1 VYISGVD
8 SSTRTAVVTFL
19 IAAIVCGVLYA
30 IAVPPFAGPDEK
42 SHFLRA
48 WWVSEGHVLA
58 LRDGH
63 RVGFMLPADVVNIRE
78 PFAASSTADRADIR
92 AGLRAPAAHEPRVF
106 HHDPDHA
113 IASVLPYIPQGLGI
127 ALGRAFGVSP
137 LLCAYFGRWM
147 NLIAGI
153 ALIAFA
159 VRLLPAYRWLLIVL
173 ALTPMSNYL
182 RVTLSGDVV
191 TIALSYLFIALAA
204 RALFL
209 DEGMDGGMISP
220 RLWAAITIAGG
231 LLCLTKVTYIP
242 LAMLPLAVPSRRF
255 ASNATAW
262 RARAIQAGVAIVAA
276 FVSSR
281 IASYYWEP
289 FRDDVTAPREQF
301 AYILGHPL
309 AFVKVLYLEHVVH
322 ARWYLVSMI
331 GDLGSA
337 GFTIVLPKLLVL
349 FCLLAMLALLIL
361 DTNPRVHV
369 TPLQRVYTAVL
380 CAGSTFAIALAIYT
394 TWNLVGA
401 DHIDGLQGRYY
412 LPFVPAAAFIVHRA
426 VGGLAQRWRMATAI
440 AAAAIVN
447 AVALNIILHQWYR

>member
-1 VYISGVD
+1 MYISGVD
-8 SSTRTAVVTFL
+8 PSPRAAVLTFL
-19 IAAIVCGVLYA
+19 IASAVCGVLYA
-30 IAVPPFAGPDEK
+30 IVIPPFAGPDEK

-78 PFAASSTADRADIR
+78 PFAASSTVDRADIR
-92 AGLRAPAAHEPRVF
+92 AGLRAPAAHEPRIF

-113 IASVLPYIPQGLGI
+113 IASVFPYIPQGLGI

-137 LLCAYFGRWM
+137 LLCACFGRWM
-147 NLIAGI
+147 NLLAGI
-153 ALIAFA
+153 ALTAFA
-159 VRLLPAYRWLLIVL
+159 VWLLPAYRWLLIVL

-209 DEGMDGGMISP
+209 DDGLVSP

-255 ASNATAW
+255 ASAAAAW
-262 RARAIQAGVAIVAA
+262 RARAIQAGIALAAA

-309 AFVKVLYLEHVVH
+309 AFLKVLYLEHVVH
-322 ARWYLVSMI
+322 ARWYLISMI
-331 GDLGSA
+331 GDLGS
-337 GFTIVLPKLLVL
+337 GEFIVVLPKLLVL

-361 DTNPRVHV
+361 DTNPQVHV
-369 TPLQRVYTAVL
+369 TPLQRVYTAIL
-380 CAGSTFAIALAIYT
+380 CAGSTFAIALAVYT
-394 TWNLVGA
+394 TWNFVGA

-426 VGGLAQRWRMATAI
+426 VNGLAQRWRMAMTI
-440 AAAAIVN
+440 AVVAIVN
-447 AVALNIILHQWYR
+447 AVALKVIANQWYP

>member
-1 VYISGVD
+1 VD
-8 SSTRTAVVTFL
+8 PAPRAAVLTFV
-19 IAAIVCGVLYA
+19 IASAVCGVLYA

-48 WWVSEGHVLA
+48 WWVSEGHALA

-78 PFAASSTADRADIR
+78 PFAASTTVHRADIR
-92 AGLRAPAAHEPRVF
+92 AGLRAPAAHEPRIF

-113 IASVLPYIPQGLGI
+113 IASALPYIPQGLGI

-137 LLCAYFGRWM
+137 LRCAYFGRWM

-159 VRLLPAYRWLLIVL
+159 VWLLPAYRWLLIVV

-209 DEGMDGGMISP
+209 DEGLVSP
-220 RLWAAITIAGG
+220 RLWMAITIAGG

-255 ASNATAW
+255 SSAAAAW
-262 RARAIQAGVAIVAA
+262 RARAIQAGVALAAA

-309 AFVKVLYLEHVVH
+309 AFLKVLYLEHVVH
-322 ARWYLVSMI
+322 ARWYLISMI
-331 GDLGSA
+331 GDLGS
-337 GFTIVLPKLLVL
+337 GEFIVVLPKLLVL

-361 DTNPRVHV
+361 DTNPRLHV
-369 TPLQRVYTAVL
+369 TPPQRVCTAIL
-380 CAGSTFAIALAIYT
+380 CAGSTFAIALAVYT
-394 TWNLVGA
+394 TWNFVGA

-426 VGGLAQRWRMATAI
+426 VKGLAQRWRMAITI
-440 AAAAIVN
+440 AAVAIVN
-447 AVALNIILHQWYR
+447 AVALKVIVNQWYQ